1 MYVTH
6 RIKLEL
12 TRQDAPAM
20 MEVARNDRYCR
31 RLELSLYANGKPF
44 EPTDCR
50 VLIRYRREDGAFG
63 EYDTMPDGVTAW
75 EISGNTV
82 TILLH
87 PDVTESAEKAE
98 LEVQLLRGN
107 TRLCMFPVD
116 VRVRGIGKQR
126 QPARK
131 AEDVT
136 GFLPQPAVAR
146 QDEFILAE
154 KVDERGQVLQTR
166 TAKLEMDPEK
176 TKNMIQQTVMEYLEE
191 HPVQGGTSGED
202 GKSAYAYAQDA
213 GYTGTEAEFAAKLAE
228 EYPPPD
234 WQAAEGEPG
243 HILNRT
249 HWRDVTETVLFEQ
262 TITVA
267 NNQFLDASGVSIPL
281 NAGETYT
288 VVWDGVSYKTV
299 AKDMVYNGFDA
310 VAVGNGAFT
319 GAGDTGEPFL
329 ILTLEGAGYGVV
341 CLTNGEH
348 TFTVSGNEYTYHTIP
363 PEYLAGSKP
372 FYIDLKTDD
381 NYGPI
386 IYETDITKNEVTN
399 ALVKGYQVVVRRKLP
414 RYNLYD
420 YFLMDRQTNGE
431 WLYFYRIFYEN
442 RPRCEILEFRDNESG
457 GYDITH
463 SRHEIVNPTALKN
476 PYALTINGTSYDGS
490 QAVDLTEA
498 VNNMIVA
505 KLNAMTHAE
514 EVAF

>member
-1 MYVTH
+1 MADKTYELNFKLSDGTNKTVEFTAPQGDTGQRGTGLLAVTTGPSSYTTAVGGITPKY
-6 RIKLEL
+6 RMSISTIKTQSGATEVLL
-12 TRQDAPAM
+12 GDTVRYSYYHYPIAYLDASYAYFTTR
-20 MEVARNDRYCR
+20 V
-31 RLELSLYANGKPF
+31 S
-44 EPTDCR
+44 
-50 VLIRYRREDGAFG
+50 IRGASGAAGADGA
-63 EYDTMPDGVTAW
+63 
-75 EISGNTV
+75 
-82 TILLH
+82 
-87 PDVTESAEKAE
+87 
-98 LEVQLLRGN
+98 
-107 TRLCMFPVD
+107 
-116 VRVRGIGKQR
+116 
-126 QPARK
+126 
-131 AEDVT
+131 
-136 GFLPQPAVAR
+136 
-146 QDEFILAE
+146 
-154 KVDERGQVLQTR
+154 
-166 TAKLEMDPEK
+166 
-176 TKNMIQQTVMEYLEE
+176 
-191 HPVQGGTSGED
+191 D

-262 TITVA
+262 AITVA

-341 CLTNGEH
+341 CLTDGEH
-348 TFTVSGNEYTYHTIP
+348 TFTVSGNKYTYHPIP

-372 FYIDLKTDD
+372 FYIDLKTGPD
-381 NYGPI
+381 NEI
-386 IYETDITKNEVTN
+386 LYETDITVNEVSN
-399 ALVKGYQVVVRRKLP
+399 ALSSGYQVVVRRKLVNKN
-414 RYNLYD
+414 YYD
-420 YFLMDRQTNGE
+420 FFFMEDQGPYKDLN
-431 WLYFYRIFYEN
+431 FYRIQN
-442 RPRCEILEFRDNESG
+442 LSGRPECELLEFTPNNDG
-457 GYDITH
+457 GYDITY
-463 SRHEIVNPTALKN
+463 SNQEIANPTALKN

>member
-1 MYVTH
+1 MEEKNARLQALIEGIIYKLAPITNVYNVYVDKNTTLAK
-6 RIKLEL
+6 KLSEIITSLNGKAKSEDVGDISKL
-12 TRQDAPAM
+12 TTIEKGNIVSAIN
-20 MEVARNDRYCR
+20 EVAQKSGDTD
-31 RLELSLYANGKPF
+31 LTGYATEQYVHEYSQPKGDYLVADKLQGAVDDALAQAKESGEF
-44 EPTDCR
+44 
-50 VLIRYRREDGAFG
+50 DGATG
-63 EYDTMPDGVTAW
+63 NDGT
-75 EISGNTV
+75 
-82 TILLH
+82 
-87 PDVTESAEKAE
+87 
-98 LEVQLLRGN
+98 
-107 TRLCMFPVD
+107 
-116 VRVRGIGKQR
+116 
-126 QPARK
+126 
-131 AEDVT
+131 
-136 GFLPQPAVAR
+136 
-146 QDEFILAE
+146 
-154 KVDERGQVLQTR
+154 
-166 TAKLEMDPEK
+166 
-176 TKNMIQQTVMEYLEE
+176 
-191 HPVQGGTSGED
+191 D
-202 GKSAYAYAQDA
+202 GKSAYAYAQEA

-267 NNQFLDASGVSIPL
+267 NNQFIDPSGVSIPL

-310 VAVGNGAFT
+310 VAVGNGAFA
-319 GAGDTGEPFL
+319 GEGDTGEPFL
-329 ILTLEGAGYGVV
+329 ILTLEGVGYGVV

-348 TFTVSGNEYTYHTIP
+348 AFAISGNEYTYHTIP

-386 IYETDITKNEVTN
+386 IYETDITKNEVKN
-399 ALVKGYQVVVRRKLP
+399 ALAKGYQIVVQRKLP

-442 RPRCEILEFRDNESG
+442 RPRCEILEFRYNESG

-476 PYALTINGTSYDGS
+476 PCALTINGTSYDGS

-505 KLNAMTHAE
+505 KLNDMTHAE

>member
-1 MYVTH
+1 MADKTYELNFKLSDGTNKTVEFTAPQGETGQRGTGLLAVTTGPSSYTTAVGGITPKY
-6 RIKLEL
+6 RLALSTIKSQSGATEVLL
-12 TRQDAPAM
+12 GDTVRYSYYHYPIAYLDASYAYFTTR
-20 MEVARNDRYCR
+20 V
-31 RLELSLYANGKPF
+31 S
-44 EPTDCR
+44 
-50 VLIRYRREDGAFG
+50 IRGA
-63 EYDTMPDGVTAW
+63 
-75 EISGNTV
+75 SG
-82 TILLH
+82 
-87 PDVTESAEKAE
+87 SAGSA
-98 LEVQLLRGN
+98 GAA
-107 TRLCMFPVD
+107 
-116 VRVRGIGKQR
+116 G
-126 QPARK
+126 A
-131 AEDVT
+131 
-136 GFLPQPAVAR
+136 
-146 QDEFILAE
+146 
-154 KVDERGQVLQTR
+154 
-166 TAKLEMDPEK
+166 
-176 TKNMIQQTVMEYLEE
+176 
-191 HPVQGGTSGED
+191 D
-202 GKSAYAYAQDA
+202 GKSAYAYAQDG
-213 GYTGTEAEFAAKLAE
+213 GYTGTEEEFAQKLASDGSGAT
-228 EYPPPD
+228 PD
-234 WQAAEGEPG
+234 FEAAEGEPG

-267 NNQFLDASGVSIPL
+267 NNQFLDTSGVSIPL

-319 GAGDTGEPFL
+319 GAGNTGEPFL
-329 ILTLEGAGYGVV
+329 ILTLEGAGYGVA
-341 CLTNGEH
+341 CLTDGEH
-348 TFTVSGNEYTYHTIP
+348 TFTVSGNKYTYHTIP

-420 YFLMDRQTNGE
+420 YFFMDRQTNSE
-431 WLYFYRIFYEN
+431 CLYFYRISYDT

-463 SRHEIVNPTALKN
+463 STHEIVNPTALKN

-505 KLNAMTHAE
+505 KLNALTHAE